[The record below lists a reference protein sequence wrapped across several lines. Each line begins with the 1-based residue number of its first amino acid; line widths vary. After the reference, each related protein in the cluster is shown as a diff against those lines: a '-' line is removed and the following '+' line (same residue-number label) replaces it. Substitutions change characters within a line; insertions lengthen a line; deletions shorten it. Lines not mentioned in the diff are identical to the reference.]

1 MPNDFII
8 KPDGLFPST
17 YSQMGRVLIPSKNC
31 DNRKIARKYTEKGA
45 TSVLDTQTGTKTI
58 STPYISTFKR
68 FDRPSPL
75 ISLDCQNCQI
85 VSVPSVTDKT
95 IYPCSLD
102 KYSVTGYTDAK
113 NKIDVLGNPIYPRI
127 TTSDYQLYQQYRV
140 TEKNNIINNN
150 NNTCCNFELTSG
162 IYLSNPPQ
170 PAPFNSIP
178 IIVKN
183 NCEICIPPRDNVIFS
198 VSWSG
203 TECIWNIE
211 SSESS
216 LGSLTLT
223 ITSNNKFTLEGSSIP
238 DSIDYEF
245 IEPSSLSARTI
256 QDKGGEFIKQVGI
269 CENSQASITY
279 LSPILTITDD
289 GITTNYT
296 EGFFV
301 DNEIYVFNKLTHTYY
316 EFIKD
321 ISLNSFKITN
331 KFNCDCS
338 WDFVF

>member
-1 MPNDFII
+1 
-8 KPDGLFPST
+8 
-17 YSQMGRVLIPSKNC
+17 MGRVLIPSKNC

-113 NKIDVLGNPIYPRI
+113 NKIDVLGNPMYPRI

-162 IYLSNPPQ
+162 VYQSNPPQ
-170 PAPFNSIP
+170 QGSFNFIP

-183 NCEICIPPRDNVIFS
+183 NCEICIPPQGSSDVIFS

-211 SSESS
+211 SSLLSF
-216 LGSLTLT
+216 TLT

-245 IEPSSLSARTI
+245 IEPSSLSASTI
-256 QDKGGEFIKQVGI
+256 QPTGGDFTSGSDI
-269 CENSQASITY
+269 CENSLFSIAY
-279 LSPILTITDD
+279 SPPILTITDN

-296 EGFFV
+296 EGFFFNDSFSDV
-301 DNEIYVFNKLTHTYY
+301 ELYVFNKLTHTYY
-316 EFIKD
+316 VFFPDVPNE
-321 ISLNSFKITN
+321 FKIVG
-331 KFNCDCS
+331 KLNCDCNWRYDS
-338 WDFVF
+338 